1 MRVGLK
7 DLGSKECFLIGFPI
21 DEVREIAIVLKTK
34 FNERWKKAQILK

>member
-7 DLGSKECFLIGFPI
+7 DLGSKKSFLIGSQI

-34 FNERWKKAQILK
+34 FNERWKKLIF